1 MERPP
6 AVAGTF
12 YPRDEAELRAAV
24 ADLVGP
30 AEHARPAIAVIA
42 PHAGYAYSGA
52 IAGEAYRDVD
62 VPGHVVVLCPN
73 HTGDGARAAIT
84 SHGSWRIPGR
94 SVAIDGPVA
103 EELRG
108 VALLTEDERAHARE
122 HSLEVQLPFLVHRN
136 PKVRFVPV
144 CLSLL
149 PYESCV
155 RIGTALADVV
165 IRHGRDV
172 LIVASTDM
180 SHYLP
185 EAVARDKDQLALER
199 IGALD
204 PEGLYRTVLEN
215 DISMCG
221 FVPTTVTLI
230 AARALGATRARL
242 VRYGTSGDVN
252 GDRERVVGY
261 ASVVIT

>member
-6 AVAGTF
+6 AVAGRF
-12 YPRDEAELRAAV
+12 YPGDEEALRATV

-30 AEHARPAIAVIA
+30 SEHPERAIAVVV
-42 PHAGYAYSGA
+42 PHAGYVYSGA
-52 IAGEAYRDVD
+52 VAGEVYRSVE
-62 VPGHVVVLCPN
+62 VPDHVVVLCPN
-73 HTGDGARAAIT
+73 HTGEGARAAIT

-94 SVAIDGPVA
+94 SVSIDSPVA

-108 VALLTEDERAHARE
+108 VALLQEDTRAHARE

-155 RIGTALADVV
+155 RIGTALADIV

-180 SHYLP
+180 SHYIP
-185 EAVARDKDQLALER
+185 ADVARARDRLALDR
-199 IGALD
+199 IEALD
-204 PEGLYRTVLEN
+204 PEGLYRTVLDN

-221 FVPTTVTLI
+221 VIPTTVTLV
-230 AARALGATRARL
+230 AARALGAREARL
-242 VRYGTSGDVN
+242 VRYGTSGDVS
-252 GDRERVVGY
+252 GDHDRVVGY
-261 ASVVIT
+261 AGLVVR